1 MAMKRADLLEAAE
14 DTFRS
19 SNFDVSM
26 RCISRP
32 SCFDF
37 AARRGNL
44 KVLVKVFW
52 NIGCAS
58 SEQVN
63 ELRRVATRLS
73 ASPLIIGHKG
83 YRSLLE
89 DDVVYSRY
97 GVYVVTLRTLKE
109 TLERGMHPLVEAG
122 PGGYYVHID
131 GEAVKRRREELGLSM
146 GRLAKM
152 LGLSRITIYSY
163 ERGRVKAS
171 VKAAYQLS
179 RVLGIPVAKPINIFR
194 SASSPEPRQAGDA
207 RPSSRLHQLVYRKL
221 AQLNL
226 LVDVVSRAPFDFIA
240 YHWMDERKIVG
251 GVFDEGE
258 VDASR
263 RANEIASLAQVIDAY
278 PVFIV
283 NGRFKSLQV
292 AEVPQIS
299 HSELRRMKNH
309 YELRERLHEAVR
321 VQV

>member
-1 MAMKRADLLEAAE
+1 MKRADLVEAAE
-14 DTFRS
+14 DTFRNS
-19 SNFDVSM
+19 KFDVSM
-26 RCISRP
+26 RCVSRP

-37 AARRGNL
+37 AARRGEV

-63 ELRRVATRLS
+63 ELRRVATQLS
-73 ASPLIIGHKG
+73 ASPLIIGYKG

-97 GVYVVTLRTLKE
+97 GVYVITLKTLRE

-131 GEAVKRRREELGLSM
+131 GEAIRRRREELGLSM
-146 GRLAKM
+146 GGLAKM
-152 LGLSRITIYSY
+152 LGLSRITVYSY

-179 RVLGIPVAKPINIFR
+179 RVLGIPVAKPINIFH
-194 SASSPEPRQAGDA
+194 SAPSPELSQSSKTQL
-207 RPSSRLHQLVYRKL
+207 SSRLHQLVYRKL
-221 AQLNL
+221 TQLNL
-226 LVDVVSRAPFDFIA
+226 FVDMVNRAPFDFIA
-240 YHWMDERKIVG
+240 HHWMDERRIVG
-251 GVFDEGE
+251 GVFDGSE

-263 RANEIASLAQVIDAY
+263 RASEIASLAQVVDAY
-278 PVFIV
+278 PVLIV
-283 NGRFKSLQV
+283 DGRFKSLQV
-292 AEVPQIS
+292 SEVPQIS
-299 HSELRRMKNH
+299 HGELKRMRNH
-309 YELRERLHEAVR
+309 HELRERLREAVR